1 MSATHQ
7 EMQEKQVF
15 ITAITP
21 YFLEKEEGWLA
32 QNREKILASRAVNP
46 FFQEHTL
53 LLENG
58 ESFPISQLLRDL
70 DTMGYEKVFHVQ
82 YPGEFSSRGN
92 IVEVFPLFTPCA
104 FRVEFLGN
112 TIDQI
117 EQLAIFIEDEEASK
131 KVLRKRL
138 KSQKTFSDLSS
149 LKEGDFLVHLDH
161 GVARFM
167 GIETL
172 CISPEQTEPMY
183 KLEYAAGDT
192 LYVPVGLERK
202 LSRYVGFEDPRISRL
217 GSSLWIK
224 TKKKAREDIEKLA
237 RSLLKTYAE
246 REVAQR
252 PPYPPLDDIDGAVE
266 TSFPH
271 QETADQVQAL
281 QEIHRDLSQ
290 KTPMDRIVCGDVGF
304 GKTEIA
310 LRAMVRVAKTAQTAL
325 LCPTT
330 ILAHQHFQTF
340 QKRLGDLPFRVA
352 MLSRLQKPSEQ
363 ASILK
368 GLASGAIDIVIGTH
382 RLLSKDIVFHNLGL
396 LVIDDEHRF
405 GVKQK
410 ERLKDLRSSLDVL
423 SLSATPIPRT
433 MHMALSSLREVS
445 MVQTPPEG
453 RVPSSTIIAKRTQST
468 IKKAILQELERGG
481 QVYYLHNRIASMGR
495 IIAFLSRLVPK
506 ARIGYIHG
514 RMQEQNLIATLDA
527 FRNKEYDVLVAT
539 TIIENGLHLPQVNT
553 IIVEEASK
561 IGLAQAYQLRGRVGR
576 SDVPAFSYFLHGNSL
591 GKQAKARLEA
601 LSELQDLGSGYKLA
615 LRDMEIRGAGNLLG
629 KEQSG
634 TVNAVGLNLYC
645 QMLSESVERL
655 RQNKAYSR

>member
-1 MSATHQ
+1 MTTRNMA
-7 EMQEKQVF
+7 EGIL

-58 ESFPISQLLRDL
+58 GSFPISQLLLNL

-82 YPGEFSSRGN
+82 YPGEFSNRGN

-131 KVLRKRL
+131 KVLQKRL

-172 CISPEQTEPMY
+172 RISPEQTEQMY

-192 LYVPVGLERK
+192 LYVPIGLERK

-237 RSLLKTYAE
+237 KSLLKTYTE

-252 PPYPPLDDIDGAVE
+252 PPYPLPDDIDATIE
-266 TSFPH
+266 ASFPY

-281 QEIHRDLSQ
+281 QEIHQDLSQ

-363 ASILK
+363 KAILK
-368 GLASGAIDIVIGTH
+368 GLANGTIDIVIGTH
-382 RLLSKDIVFHNLGL
+382 RLLSKDIVFRNLGL

-410 ERLKDLRSSLDVL
+410 EKLKDLRSSLDIL

-433 MHMALSSLREVS
+433 MHMALSSLRKVS

-495 IIAFLSRLVPK
+495 IITFLSRLVPK
-506 ARIGYIHG
+506 ARIGHIHG
-514 RMQEQNLIATLDA
+514 RMREQNLIATLDA

-576 SDVPAFSYFLHGNSL
+576 SDIPAFSYFLHGSSL
-591 GKQAKARLEA
+591 GEQAKARLEA
-601 LSELQDLGSGYKLA
+601 LSELQDLGSGYRLA

-655 RQNKAYSR
+655 RSLQSPPS